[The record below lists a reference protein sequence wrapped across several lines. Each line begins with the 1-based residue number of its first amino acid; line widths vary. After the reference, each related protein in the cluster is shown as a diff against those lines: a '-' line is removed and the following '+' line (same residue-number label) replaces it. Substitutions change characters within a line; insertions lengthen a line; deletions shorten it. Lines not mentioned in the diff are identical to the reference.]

1 VKDVVTKNNSSVN
14 NSSKT
19 TGFGPAWILLC
30 ITLAVHVVDE
40 AVTDFLGFYNPA
52 VEALRQQWPYFPLP
66 TFTFPVWLAL
76 LIFAIVSLS
85 LLSPFAFG
93 KPRRMKI
100 LAWAFGIVMLLN
112 GIGHIAI
119 SVYLGRAV
127 SGVYTSPLVL
137 ISAIYLLLKVRNG

>member
-1 VKDVVTKNNSSVN
+1 MKDVVVKNNASN
-14 NSSKT
+14 NSRKA

-30 ITLAVHVVDE
+30 VTLAVHVVDE

-52 VEALRQQWPYFPLP
+52 VESIRQDWPYFPLP

-76 LIFAIVSLS
+76 LLFAVISLS

-93 KPRRMKI
+93 TPRRMKI

-137 ISAIYLLLKVRNG
+137 IFSIYLLLKIRNG